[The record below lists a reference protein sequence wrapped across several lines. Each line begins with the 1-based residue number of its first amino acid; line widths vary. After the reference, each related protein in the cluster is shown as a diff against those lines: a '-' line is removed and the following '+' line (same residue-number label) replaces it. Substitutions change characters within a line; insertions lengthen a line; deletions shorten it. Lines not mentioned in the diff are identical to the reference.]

1 MDMFCGCKPEDMPP
15 HVYAIAQSAY
25 DALKTTKQD
34 QAIVVSGYSN
44 SGKTT
49 NVQHVVNYLRHM
61 TAKLNPRKKIISGDF
76 LVTFVLVCLED
87 RQITG
92 LVFILFFIMFAF
104 FS

>member
-1 MDMFCGCKPEDMPP
+1 MDMFCDCKPEDMPP

-25 DALKTTKQD
+25 DALKTTKHD

-61 TAKLNPRKKIISGDF
+61 TAKLNPRKQVVSGNF
-76 LVTFVLVCLED
+76 LASFVLIFLK
-87 RQITG
+87 
-92 LVFILFFIMFAF
+92 
-104 FS
+104 